1 MARPLRHSTAQS
13 PDPHHGARVAWAGG
27 ALPFLC
33 LSFLVCQM
41 GLQSPAMD
49 GGSAAAVCQPRCPRG
64 VSLFMHEIRFLTW

>member
-1 MARPLRHSTAQS
+1 M
-13 PDPHHGARVAWAGG
+13 GWGG
-27 ALPFLC
+27 LPFLC

-64 VSLFMHEIRFLTW
+64 VSLFMQEIRFLTW